1 MKNNSEALCI
11 EIEGMTML
19 FDKHIPPRCSYCQW
33 GTPLD
38 EEQMMCVKKGIVAYT
53 GSCRR
58 FRYDPLRRTPPKPL
72 AASFDRFK
80 DEDFTL

>member
-1 MKNNSEALCI
+1 
-11 EIEGMTML
+11 ML

-72 AASFDRFK
+72 TASFDRFK

>member
-1 MKNNSEALCI
+1 
-11 EIEGMTML
+11 ML

-38 EEQMMCVKKGIVAYT
+38 EEQMMCVKKGIVACT

-72 AASFDRFK
+72 AASFAHLK

>member
-1 MKNNSEALCI
+1 
-11 EIEGMTML
+11 ML
-19 FDKHIPPRCSYCQW
+19 FDKYIEPRCSYCQW

-38 EEQMMCVKKGIVAYT
+38 GEQMMCVKRGIVTCT

-72 AASFDRFK
+72 AANFK
-80 DEDFTL
+80 HLRDEDFRL